1 MSILKAAIIGGG
13 HIADQNHIPALKHF
27 ADQVQI
33 VAVCGRNIDKAKA
46 LAEKHDIPEA
56 FDNAEEM
63 YSQCDLDFIINCTP
77 NNLHYEYTMQ
87 GLKNGCHVFCEKPPA
102 MTAAEAREMADLAKE
117 KGKILAYNFQRR
129 QTSEYLLLKKYF
141 HEGHLGEVYHIK
153 ANYLRRRGIPGW
165 GNFTNKTIQGG
176 GALIDLGVHILD
188 LALGIMN
195 YQKPEKIVANIHDF
209 IGRTGGK
216 GLKGQWNPEKFDV
229 EDACFAYMTFPGNK
243 SISLSCSFALNQK
256 EEEIINLEVF
266 GSKAGVNLKPFSIQT
281 EVAGE
286 IADIHFPHLENID
299 SQLKN
304 TEAFINAALGKAS
317 NIATAE
323 EGAVLQEIIE
333 EVYLNARQ

>member
-1 MSILKAAIIGGG
+1 MSLLQAAIIGGG
-13 HIADQNHIPALKHF
+13 HIADQNHIPALKKL

-33 VAVCGRNIDKAKA
+33 IAVCGRDINKSQA
-46 LAEKHDIPEA
+46 LAEKHDIPQA
-56 FDNAEEM
+56 FDNTEEL
-63 YSQCDLDFIINCTP
+63 YKNGDLDLIINCTP
-77 NNLHYEYTMQ
+77 NNLHYEYTVQ
-87 GLKNGCHVFCEKPPA
+87 ALKNGCHVFCEKPPA

-129 QTSEYLLLKKYF
+129 QTSEYSLLKKYF
-141 HEGHLGEVYHIK
+141 EQGQLGEVYHIK

-188 LALGIMN
+188 LALGLMD
-195 YQKPEKIVANIHDF
+195 YEKPEKIVANIHDF
-209 IGRTGGK
+209 IGRTGGR

-229 EDACFAYMTFPGNK
+229 EDACFAYLTFSGNK

-266 GSKAGVNLKPFSIQT
+266 GSKAGITLEPFSIHT

-286 IADIHFPHLENID
+286 LADISFPHLEEAD
-299 SQLKN
+299 TQLKN
-304 TEAFINAALGKAS
+304 TEAFINAVFGKES

-323 EGAVLQEIIE
+323 EGAILQEIIE
-333 EVYLNARQ
+333 NIYLSAKR